1 MTVVRLCPDSLVAS
15 ARRGMLSPDDR
26 ARLDAHLD
34 QCGMCRVAL
43 EVGHDF
49 DRVLGARA
57 GDEKIAERIA
67 AAVARPVPEKRA
79 ATGRSRVVWALAA
92 AALLVASV
100 ATAATRTDLLRA
112 VWGIAAPAPEPH
124 PPRPISRRDRAVDE
138 PAAGATATAAREPAP
153 APAPVPVSGEER
165 LAADTLE
172 AADREAEPEP
182 GRRPSRRAAAHR
194 ASAPPSTEPADGPTA
209 TDLFARANASRRAG
223 EQAVARSLYLE
234 LQARHPRSI
243 EAAVSHV
250 TLGRVLASGGDVRAA
265 LAQFDAYLAQ
275 RVHTA
280 LAEEALFGRASAL
293 MRLDRRAEE
302 RATWSELLARFP
314 HSVYADRAR
323 ARAGAEP

>member
-92 AALLVASV
+92 AALHLASV
-100 ATAATRTDLLRA
+100 ATAATRTDLL
-112 VWGIAAPAPEPH
+112 
-124 PPRPISRRDRAVDE
+124 RAVDE